1 MKNFQNSTWS
11 LEIYKLPQ
19 MCKFAS
25 QSRFTSFCFCLE
37 LVWITDEMNVAHPFI
52 QISTRVYG
60 VILMNIKSQLRHCW
74 GNNALVQYKKS
85 TLDELL
91 VLVKA
96 LKNVKTIN
104 PFQAN
109 VPFLYPLKTSNI
121 SLKWK
126 WNISLKWVTKRHATD
141 EKKHIL

>member
-1 MKNFQNSTWS
+1 MISYGRFQNSVRNISEFPSS
-11 LEIYKLPQ
+11 LLLEVLYNLLICEKFPKFNMKFGNLQTSSNVQICFSKPFYKFLLLPW
-19 MCKFAS
+19 
-25 QSRFTSFCFCLE
+25 TCLNNWWNE
-37 LVWITDEMNVAHPFI
+37 CSPSII

-74 GNNALVQYKKS
+74 DNNALVQYKKS

-104 PFQAN
+104 PF
-109 VPFLYPLKTSNI
+109 
-121 SLKWK
+121 
-126 WNISLKWVTKRHATD
+126 
-141 EKKHIL
+141 